1 MTGSEMAAAAAPWH
15 GAGGA
20 YPAMT
25 APEMSAAPFA
35 ARRNPIDP
43 KDLLGTTTGPEFYGP
58 AGGFPPAQITGVR
71 SASGVAPDLGG
82 IPQDADV
89 TWEQAGGQRPGFYDY
104 ETPVMG
110 LQSGA
115 IDPPPAFKS
124 TRPIIAES
132 NTDAIGDAYG
142 NIVSDSALASEGN
155 VKGALDT
162 FTNRTHFDWKDAT
175 NAAGDPYEDLA
186 AFHKAGNL
194 EFGDISSDLMYAG
207 MGAAGTIAPLLEE
220 EEYEY
225 PTRDKPTYAPTRQIS
240 SSEYRVPSSP
250 PVGYDSA
257 TEGEY
262 SYYGNKGGIVN
273 NLPMIYAKRGYGD
286 EQISDILAQVVSQ
299 QSQSTSPSPLKPTPA
314 QPPQPAQEP
323 RQQATR
329 SPSNIQAHLRS
340 FMPSAYAKGGTAGGT
355 AKALSDQKITEAIE
369 TARAFGASADVI
381 NQTKTSD
388 LPALAARYK
397 SMSTEGFPNITD
409 DTGQRYL
416 PEAIFKQDGG
426 PAGSPVRPEEIM
438 GAEEVAT
445 VGIMA
450 GAPDVVQEGVREEAS
465 IMNPTDP
472 QNAEER
478 AVYDKAVLA
487 LEGELEPSDAQNA
500 VDEYIE
506 VFGAEAYRSLKN
518 VVNRTRE
525 TGGIVKP
532 ANGESTVPD
541 GELQG
546 EDVIAGKIVD
556 PMTGAETANL
566 RVGENEYIKTGKDLA
581 YAAAARGLPPTPENG
596 AMVEGMEEEALR
608 RAFG

>member
-1 MTGSEMAAAAAPWH
+1 
-15 GAGGA
+15 
-20 YPAMT
+20 
-25 APEMSAAPFA
+25 
-35 ARRNPIDP
+35 
-43 KDLLGTTTGPEFYGP
+43 
-58 AGGFPPAQITGVR
+58 
-71 SASGVAPDLGG
+71 
-82 IPQDADV
+82 
-89 TWEQAGGQRPGFYDY
+89 
-104 ETPVMG
+104 
-110 LQSGA
+110 
-115 IDPPPAFKS
+115 
-124 TRPIIAES
+124 
-132 NTDAIGDAYG
+132 
-142 NIVSDSALASEGN
+142 
-155 VKGALDT
+155 
-162 FTNRTHFDWKDAT
+162 
-175 NAAGDPYEDLA
+175 
-186 AFHKAGNL
+186 
-194 EFGDISSDLMYAG
+194 
-207 MGAAGTIAPLLEE
+207 MGAAGTIAPMFE

-532 ANGESTVPD
+532 ANGESTVPN

-556 PMTGAETANL
+556 PMTGTETANL